1 VRTIFDLVR
10 YPLITERALIQ
21 QEKGK
26 YRFRVSWQATK
37 QEIKQAIERIFAV
50 KVARVNT
57 LNVRG
62 RLKRLRL
69 RAGYTPRWK
78 KAIVT
83 LKPGQKIELA

>member
-1 VRTIFDLVR
+1 MRTIFDLVR

-26 YRFRVSWQATK
+26 YRFRVRREATK
-37 QEIKQAIERIFAV
+37 QQIKDAIERIFGV

-57 LNVRG
+57 LNVLG

-83 LKPGQKIELA
+83 LKPGQKIELT